1 MQLKDIESLKTMQ
14 IRAGSIFKVVFY
26 RKDGVMPKGFGETSR
41 LKYFVIVW
49 VDEEG
54 NFVAT
59 SLINTSVNIN
69 LAHVIAPYQYC
80 IYPDKY
86 EFLDGQYRYIDCYM
100 VKILPKSRIECEA
113 EYIGV
118 LEDEDLE
125 RVKSLLY
132 RSPVIGKDIIE
143 SFHI

>member
-1 MQLKDIESLKTMQ
+1 MESLKMMQ
-14 IRAGSIFKVVFY
+14 VRAGSIFKVVFY
-26 RKDGVMPKGFGETSR
+26 REDGVMPKGFGATSR
-41 LKYFVIVW
+41 TKYFVIVG

-59 SLINTSVNIN
+59 SLINTSVNMN
-69 LAHVIAPYQYC
+69 LAPVIAPYQHC
-80 IYPDKY
+80 IYPDRY

-100 VKILPKSRIECEA
+100 VKILSQSRIMKEA

-118 LEDEDLE
+118 LEEGDLE
-125 RVKSLLY
+125 KVRSLLY

-143 SFHI
+143 TFHI

>member
-41 LKYFVIVW
+41 LKYFVIVG

-69 LAHVIAPYQYC
+69 LAHVIAP
-80 IYPDKY
+80 IVSIRISMS
-86 EFLDGQYRYIDCYM
+86 FWTGNTG
-100 VKILPKSRIECEA
+100 ILI
-113 EYIGV
+113 
-118 LEDEDLE
+118 
-125 RVKSLLY
+125 
-132 RSPVIGKDIIE
+132 VIW
-143 SFHI
+143 

>member
-26 RKDGVMPKGFGETSR
+26 RKDGVG
-41 LKYFVIVW
+41 